1 MYVDTSTPVLIPA
14 LPLNWLGD
22 LGPIASS
29 SRELHFLSVGLSA
42 LWFKLISDNGVVTA
56 LDLRQPHGGER
67 RTRLVLFLVFLEC
80 ELSVG
85 EGLWET
91 RLGEELGW
99 ARGCAPD

>member
-1 MYVDTSTPVLIPA
+1 MVYVDTSTPVLIPA

-22 LGPIASS
+22 LGPIPS

-42 LWFKLISDNGVVTA
+42 LWFKLISDSGVVTT

-67 RTRLVLFLVFLEC
+67 RTHLVLFLVFLEC